1 VVDCALRRAYNFD
14 DGSSWHLPAK
24 QETSMKNLRSY
35 ITKPLQPKRLSNSTA
50 ALAGLASAVSVFV
63 GILAAR
69 AAPHG
74 WLRIATALHLHHRQ
88 PLIVKLAPV
97 VTGIAVTLATAAG
110 LVKFYLWCVERE
122 EEVEEKAAAAETRK
136 NEAAPTGT

>member
-1 VVDCALRRAYNFD
+1 
-14 DGSSWHLPAK
+14 
-24 QETSMKNLRSY
+24 MKNLRSY
-35 ITKPLQPKRLSNSTA
+35 IAKPLQPKRLSNSTA

-74 WLRIATALHLHHRQ
+74 WLRIASALHLVHRQ

-97 VTGIAVTLATAAG
+97 VTGVAVTLATAAG
-110 LVKFYLWCVERE
+110 LVKFYLWCIERE
-122 EEVEEKAAAAETRK
+122 EQEEAAENAERVK
-136 NEAAPTGT
+136 PQSAPTGT

>member
-1 VVDCALRRAYNFD
+1 
-14 DGSSWHLPAK
+14 
-24 QETSMKNLRSY
+24 MKNLRSY
-35 ITKPLQPKRLSNSTA
+35 IAKPLQPKRLSNSTA

-74 WLRIATALHLHHRQ
+74 WLRIASALHLHRQ

-97 VTGIAVTLATAAG
+97 VAGIAVTLATAAG
-110 LVKFYLWCVERE
+110 LVKFYLWCIERE
-122 EEVEEKAAAAETRK
+122 EQEKEEADAAEAG
-136 NEAAPTGT
+136 NNQSAPKGT